1 MFRIH
6 KAVDDGRRWSL
17 STGARCCARWVLFLF
32 CAVASPS
39 VCAQHEHAHDHGAAA
54 PHGGQ
59 PTQAS
64 LAKGPGVIAVG
75 PARVA
80 LADVEVLDQDG
91 RQLRFYSDL
100 FKGRVVVVSVFFT
113 SCTLVCPMQ
122 ARVLTRLKAELGP
135 RLGRDVFFISISR
148 DPETDT
154 PARLKRWGTAYGVG
168 PGWTLVTGKQF
179 VMNKLLLDFT
189 GGGPGSQLHSP
200 VLLIGND
207 RTGVWT
213 ATDGLAPIAELI
225 KVIDKVSSGAQYE
238 PDTTGA
244 RAPP

>member
-1 MFRIH
+1 MFRTH
-6 KAVDDGRRWSL
+6 KAADDGQQWSL
-17 STGARCCARWVLFLF
+17 SAGARRCARWWLLLF
-32 CAVASPS
+32 CVVASPS
-39 VCAQHEHAHDHGAAA
+39 VFAQHEHAHDDSGAA
-54 PHGGQ
+54 PRREQ

-64 LAKGPGVIAVG
+64 LAKGPGIIAVG

-80 LADVEVLDQDG
+80 LSDVEVRNQDG
-91 RQLRFYSDL
+91 RRLRFYSDL

-154 PARLKRWGTAYGVG
+154 PARLKRWGAAYGVG

-238 PDTTGA
+238 PATTGA
-244 RAPP
+244 RASP